1 MLEVG
6 MYVRCPMDE
15 QPNNARTFYLG
26 QITNIDEE
34 KGFATVYFHD
44 PKNLRAFFSELQD
57 TLSFPM
63 NWLVRVPALDESDVC
78 YNGSNAKILSV
89 SKPGD
94 KENFYFY
101 FVEVTVNGKKQVK
114 EICENEIEIPF
125 TRANYNP
132 ASQMMRYELQNPQW
146 FLSRMTVSKSLYS
159 IANAP
164 FGFKN
169 LLGDRKSV
177 V

>member
-94 KENFYFY
+94 KENF
-101 FVEVTVNGKKQVK
+101 
-114 EICENEIEIPF
+114 
-125 TRANYNP
+125 
-132 ASQMMRYELQNPQW
+132 
-146 FLSRMTVSKSLYS
+146 
-159 IANAP
+159 
-164 FGFKN
+164 
-169 LLGDRKSV
+169 
-177 V
+177 

>member
-1 MLEVG
+1 

-78 YNGSNAKILSV
+78 YNGETISCSIVTGNETFKLVFFANRIL
-89 SKPGD
+89 G
-94 KENFYFY
+94 
-101 FVEVTVNGKKQVK
+101 
-114 EICENEIEIPF
+114 
-125 TRANYNP
+125 
-132 ASQMMRYELQNPQW
+132 
-146 FLSRMTVSKSLYS
+146 
-159 IANAP
+159 
-164 FGFKN
+164 
-169 LLGDRKSV
+169 
-177 V
+177 